1 MDNATHHFSP
11 LARGMI
17 HPQPTYLQ
25 SLPQIQDAMPPATEA
40 LDIHWTW
47 PYRDDDDDNDDD
59 ECCCRPRKK
68 ANNQQEESLYLI
80 FRLIRCPRRRCQRPN
95 PPNHP

>member
-40 LDIHWTW
+40 LDIIGLG
-47 PYRDDDDDNDDD
+47 RIVMMMMNAVVVQ
-59 ECCCRPRKK
+59 EKK
-68 ANNQQEESLYLI
+68 QTTNK
-80 FRLIRCPRRRCQRPN
+80 RN
-95 PPNHP
+95 PFI